1 VPGGSERGQSL
12 TIPPKVEP
20 LPPTPQIRRIR
31 PAGRADLAHT
41 ARLHEDELPE
51 GFFARIG
58 WRFLRAYHAAFA
70 RSPQATVLV
79 AEDEDGRPRGML
91 VGTLDNAAHYRWTM
105 RRQGLRLVAA
115 GLRGLVTR
123 PPLAA
128 EFIRTRVG
136 RYGRA
141 VARQLRPGGAPGGAS
156 PAAPAAP
163 DASKPG
169 AAAAKV
175 AVLTH
180 VAVAEDARGAGAGR
194 RLVQGFVDRAR
205 SAGADEVRLI
215 TEADGHAARFYRSLG
230 WRRRARRRASDGS
243 EVEEYV
249 QPL

>member
-1 VPGGSERGQSL
+1 VS
-12 TIPPKVEP
+12 
-20 LPPTPQIRRIR
+20 PTPPIRRIR
-31 PAGRADLAHT
+31 PARRADLAHT
-41 ARLHEDELPE
+41 ARLHEHELPE

-58 WRFLRAYHAAFA
+58 WRFLRTYHAAFA

-79 AEDEDGRPRGML
+79 AEGDDGRLRGML

-105 RRQGLRLVAA
+105 RRQGLRLAAA
-115 GLRGLVTR
+115 GLRGLVTH

-141 VARQLRPGGAPGGAS
+141 VARSLRPGRGSGGARPATPAR
-156 PAAPAAP
+156 PAAAE
-163 DASKPG
+163 G
-169 AAAAKV
+169 EAAAAKV

-194 RLVQGFVDRAR
+194 RLVEGFVERAR
-205 SAGADEVRLI
+205 RAGADEVRLI
-215 TEADGHAARFYRSLG
+215 TEADGPAARFYGSLG
-230 WRRRARRRASDGS
+230 WRRRGRRRASDGS